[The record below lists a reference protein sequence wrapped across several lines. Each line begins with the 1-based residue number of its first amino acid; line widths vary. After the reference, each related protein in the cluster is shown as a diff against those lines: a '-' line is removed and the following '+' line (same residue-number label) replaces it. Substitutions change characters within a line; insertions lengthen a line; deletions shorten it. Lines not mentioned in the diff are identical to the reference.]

1 MQDNLFPI
9 DDKHFS
15 PRYIVTSLIINAVV
29 NTLIALILT
38 AIGFGKDFVVT
49 LVFSQ
54 CIGMSI
60 YLANLVALR
69 LFRTVTR
76 AAYQVTIIVA
86 AVMLGAFAGTVL
98 GALANG
104 YDLPRFI
111 RQNSTFFAQIVLIAL
126 LFGSIVSY
134 VFFSLAK
141 LSEEKIKRL
150 DMGKNAAEAELK
162 LLQSQMEPHFLFNTL
177 SNVTSLMDNDREK
190 AKHMLESFTA
200 FLRGSLMTA
209 RQRTVTLT
217 QEMDVVKNYLD
228 VYSVRMGDRLFYRID
243 IPDSLRHIMIP
254 PLLIQPLVE
263 NAVKHGLEPAITGGE
278 ISIQAKREGDAVRIT
293 VADSGMGIDTT
304 GTGNNI
310 GIGNIRKRLELMYGD
325 RGQLFLEENK
335 PRGVKVVVEIPYE
348 TGTSDHS

>member
-1 MQDNLFPI
+1 MADSFSSIADRQLTP
-9 DDKHFS
+9 KHILTSF
-15 PRYIVTSLIINAVV
+15 IVNAII
-29 NTLIALILT
+29 NTLIAVILN

-49 LVFSQ
+49 FIFSQ

-60 YLANLVALR
+60 YFANLVALR
-69 LFRTVTR
+69 LFRTVIR
-76 AAYQVTIIVA
+76 AAYQVSIIVA
-86 AVMLGAFAGTVL
+86 AVMLGAFVGTIL

-104 YDLPRFI
+104 YEVLRFI
-111 RQNSTFFAQIVLIAL
+111 RENSTFFAQIVLVAL
-126 LFGSIVSY
+126 LFGAIISY
-134 VFFSLAK
+134 VFLSLAK
-141 LSEEKIKRL
+141 MSEEKIKRL

-177 SNVTSLMDNDREK
+177 SNVTSLLDNDRGK

-209 RQRTVTLT
+209 RQRTVTLD
-217 QEMDVVKNYLD
+217 QEMDVVKNYID
-228 VYSVRMGDRLFYRID
+228 VYSVRMGDRLTYTID

-278 ISIQAKREGDAVRIT
+278 ISIRAVWDGDAVRIT
-293 VADSGMGIDTT
+293 VADSGMGIDVT
-304 GTGNNI
+304 GRGNNI
-310 GIGNIRKRLELMYGD
+310 GLDNIKKRLELIYGD
-325 RGQLFLEENK
+325 RARLFLEENK

-348 TGTSDHS
+348 TGTSNHS